1 MGGMSR
7 GRDDIWGLILLSEAW
22 WTAPCGGGEPPTKVG
37 GLRPRRG
44 GWPTGQGCRGSP
56 GLGRMAS
63 GGLIL
68 LSEAWWTAPC
78 GGGEPPTKVGGL
90 REDILFKSKEYPLA
104 LPKKDSRGDFEFPP
118 GTPLKRPKE
127 GLRPFLWKP
136 SRGWT
141 GSGGYGGRESKAECL
156 RSFRGFRL
164 VGDEGGEG
172 LVVLAPGL
180 GGYCPARGRGS
191 PPEPLG
197 GQADGGGHR

>member
-22 WTAPCGGGEPPTKVG
+22 RTAPC
-37 GLRPRRG
+37 G

-90 REDILFKSKEYPLA
+90 RPRRGGWPTGQGCQGCLA
-104 LPKKDSRGDFEFPP
+104 ASGDVFF
-118 GTPLKRPKE
+118 
-127 GLRPFLWKP
+127 
-136 SRGWT
+136 SN
-141 GSGGYGGRESKAECL
+141 
-156 RSFRGFRL
+156 
-164 VGDEGGEG
+164 
-172 LVVLAPGL
+172 
-180 GGYCPARGRGS
+180 
-191 PPEPLG
+191 
-197 GQADGGGHR
+197 